1 MSAMDLHPE
10 DLLDREMLDEL
21 SFEERARLELHLRQC
36 AVCRFERLVRED
48 FRLEAETVDPE
59 VHARNLVS
67 SLTTPTSSSLSN
79 RKSSE
84 WPRLRRHRVVL
95 LVAAAI
101 TMAGAAAAAGVR
113 AMAGWGVPRTT
124 IVAREPAARV
134 EGAVR
139 GGVVRPALPLQA
151 PAPEAMSVATENT
164 TALAAPVPAGPR
176 RSRPVRVAEVALAP
190 SSATGAGE
198 IMNPSPAPLATPD
211 ATTLFDRATDA
222 RRSGDHAGAAR
233 FYGELIERYPSAPEA
248 HESYA
253 VLGRMLL
260 DDGDAEG
267 ALVCFERYLPTGV
280 ALEEDVMLGKALA
293 LRRLGR
299 NDDELRAWS
308 ALLERYPGSVH
319 AQRANARLLELRKR

>member
-1 MSAMDLHPE
+1 
-10 DLLDREMLDEL
+10 
-21 SFEERARLELHLRQC
+21 
-36 AVCRFERLVRED
+36 
-48 FRLEAETVDPE
+48 
-59 VHARNLVS
+59 
-67 SLTTPTSSSLSN
+67 
-79 RKSSE
+79 
-84 WPRLRRHRVVL
+84 L

-101 TMAGAAAAAGVR
+101 TVAGAAAGAGVR
-113 AMAGWGVPRTT
+113 AIAGWSVPKPA
-124 IVAREPAARV
+124 IVAKGPEARV

-139 GGVVRPALPLQA
+139 GGVARPALPFQA
-151 PAPEAMSVATENT
+151 PVPEIMSVATEKT
-164 TALAAPVPAGPR
+164 TALPTPLPAGPG
-176 RSRPVRVAEVALAP
+176 RSRPVRVAEAAPAP

-198 IMNPSPAPLATPD
+198 TVNPLPAPVATPD
-211 ATTLFDRATDA
+211 ATTLFDRATHA
-222 RRSGDHAGAAR
+222 RRSGDHAEAAR

-260 DDGDAEG
+260 DDGDAEA
-267 ALVCFERYLPTGV
+267 ALVCFERYLPIGV

-319 AQRANARLLELRKR
+319 TLRAKTRLIELRKR